1 MCLIGRDARLA
12 PVEVD
17 DLGSAVAQVRRGE
30 SGEDVPVR
38 VVSAALLRGSSP
50 WRTFGSR
57 KGQGHYPGAY
67 WSAVTGGH
75 VPYESR
81 LELSFLLFADREPGA
96 RAIYAQPFRL
106 VAAVGGR
113 IRRHV
118 PDFLVEK
125 GDGGLTVVDVKPRRR
140 LGDDGVRFTFG
151 WTAGLAERLGWGFE
165 VFSEQEPGVLANV
178 RFLSGYRRDRQFDP
192 AVLEEALS
200 LAGRPLP
207 LADLEAAVAGVARS
221 WPAARAHVLHLVWSG
236 RLRADL
242 GRPLSGSTWVECSR

>member
-1 MCLIGRDARLA
+1 MCLIGLDAWPV

-17 DLGSAVAQVRRGE
+17 DLDSAVAQVRRGE

-38 VVSAALLRGSSP
+38 LVSAALFAGSSP
-50 WRTFGSR
+50 WRKFGSR
-57 KGQGHYPGAY
+57 KGQAHYPGAY
-67 WSAVTGGH
+67 WSAVAGGH

-118 PDFLVEK
+118 PDFLVED

-140 LGDDGVRFTFG
+140 LGDEKVKFTFG
-151 WTAGLAERLGWGFE
+151 WTAGLAGRLGWGFG
-165 VFSEQEPGVLANV
+165 VFSEPEPGVLANV
-178 RFLSGYRRDRQFDP
+178 RFLSGCRRVRQFDP
-192 AVLEEALS
+192 AVLEKALS
-200 LAGRPLP
+200 LAGGPLP
-207 LADLEAAVAGVARS
+207 LADLEAAVAGAARS
-221 WPAARAHVLHLVWSG
+221 RPAARAHVLHLLWSG

-242 GRPLSGSTWVECSR
+242 GRPLSGSTLVECPR

>member
-1 MCLIGRDARLA
+1 M
-12 PVEVD
+12 
-17 DLGSAVAQVRRGE
+17 
-30 SGEDVPVR
+30 
-38 VVSAALLRGSSP
+38 
-50 WRTFGSR
+50 
-57 KGQGHYPGAY
+57 
-67 WSAVTGGH
+67 TGGH

-113 IRRHV
+113 TRRHV

-140 LGDDGVRFTFG
+140 LGDDEVRFTFG
-151 WTAGLAERLGWGFE
+151 WTAGLAGRLGWGFE
-165 VFSEQEPGVLANV
+165 VFSEPEPGVLANV

-192 AVLEEALS
+192 AVLEKALS
-200 LAGRPLP
+200 LAGRPLR

-221 WPAARAHVLHLVWSG
+221 GPAARAHLLHLLWSG